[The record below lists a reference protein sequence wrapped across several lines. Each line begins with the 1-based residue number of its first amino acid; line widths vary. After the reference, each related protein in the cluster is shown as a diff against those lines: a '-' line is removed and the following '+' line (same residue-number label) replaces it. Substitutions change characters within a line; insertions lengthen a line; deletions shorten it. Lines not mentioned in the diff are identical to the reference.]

1 MTTDEPLF
9 LTRAQINRL
18 HDLSLSKFG
27 GSAGIRDDG
36 LIESALGSAQNAFF
50 YGTGDLF
57 DVAAAYAFHLAE
69 SQAFIDG
76 NKRTGMGAA
85 LLFLEV
91 NGVQTIASND
101 MLYDAM
107 IAIANKSLN
116 KAGFA
121 AILRERAMKKV

>member
-18 HDLSLSKFG
+18 HDLSLAKFG
-27 GSAGIRDDG
+27 GSTGIRDDG
-36 LIESALGSAQNAFF
+36 MIESALGSAQNAFF
-50 YGTGDLF
+50 LGKGDLF
-57 DVAAAYAFHLAE
+57 DIAAAYAFHIAE

-85 LLFLEV
+85 LLFLDV
-91 NGVQTIASND
+91 NGVQTTASND

-107 IAIANKSLN
+107 IAIANKGLN

-121 AILRERAMKKV
+121 AILRERALKKD